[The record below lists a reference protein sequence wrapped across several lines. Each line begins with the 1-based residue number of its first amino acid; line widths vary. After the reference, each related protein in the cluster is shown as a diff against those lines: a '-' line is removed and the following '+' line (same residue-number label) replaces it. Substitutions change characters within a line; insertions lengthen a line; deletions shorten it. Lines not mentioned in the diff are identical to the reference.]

1 MQAKEAMTMKFGEK
15 LKQARIRADMTQE
28 QVIKKIGVTRQ
39 SLSNWENDRTYPDL
53 ASVVKLSDLYQVSL
67 DDLLREDMELRRQME
82 KQQERMKKL
91 CSFLLSIAIITLGC
105 FCLFRWMD
113 KIVLSI
119 AFSSVGIILIIAEE
133 YLYARFLGSSPKTM
147 ALRIFTEVLW
157 WVKCTVNY
165 GGNGGVPGI
174 LLSVATIALLAYTSH
189 RLWSERFVRL
199 PMTAVT
205 GFALA
210 LAMVFT
216 SIPIAGD
223 AMKAGVQAEVNPF
236 IRVKYRATEVIQGP
250 DGKIPMVWLTGTNLV
265 SMEYP
270 DEERLYLDGNF
281 IYINQPEGANTKGV
295 WEMLEGEKLYRITVE
310 ADDSVT
316 FGCTL
321 NEQVLWKYRLEPT
334 PTMGIMIKDVLGTG
348 FGWGEWYFAD
358 SVDLSGDLGGWN
370 VGAKGKIRLTI
381 PGDEPTVTIYE
392 EYRDG
397 DKVEFNTMVLNR
409 DKKGNVEFERK
420 TRPDGGEQ
428 TGIYRIP
435 YEDGEFIL
443 ILRFNK

>member
-1 MQAKEAMTMKFGEK
+1 MKFGEK
-15 LKQARIRADMTQE
+15 LKQARIRADLTQE
-28 QVIKKIGVTRQ
+28 QVIKQIGVTRQ

-91 CSFLLSIAIITLGC
+91 CSFLLSIAIITLGG

-113 KIVLSI
+113 KIALSI
-119 AFSSVGIILIIAEE
+119 ALSSVGIILIIVEE
-133 YLYARFLGSSPKTM
+133 YLETRFLGSSPKNM
-147 ALRIFTEVLW
+147 ALRIFAEVLW

-174 LLSVATIALLAYTSH
+174 LLSVATIALLTYTSH
-189 RLWSERFVRL
+189 RLQSERFVCL

-210 LAMVFT
+210 MSLVFI

-223 AMKAGVQAEVNPF
+223 AVKAGVQAEVNPF
-236 IRVKYRATEVIQGP
+236 IGVKYRVSEVMEGSNE
-250 DGKIPMVWLTGTNLV
+250 KIPMVRLNATNLV
-265 SMEYP
+265 SLEFP
-270 DEERLYLDGNF
+270 GEEKIHLDGDF
-281 IYINQPEGANTKGV
+281 IYIEQPEGATTKGV
-295 WEMLEGEKLYRITVE
+295 WEMIDGENRYRITVE
-310 ADDSVT
+310 ADESVT
-316 FGCTL
+316 IGCI
-321 NEQVLWKYRLEPT
+321 ESERIRWKYRLEPA

-348 FGWGEWYFAD
+348 FGWGEWYYAG
-358 SVDLSGDLGGWN
+358 SVDLNGDLSGRE
-370 VGAKGKIRLTI
+370 VGAKGTIRLTI
-381 PGDEPTVTIYE
+381 PGDESTITIYE

-397 DKVEFNTMVLNR
+397 DKVEYNTLTLTR
-409 DKKGNVEFERK
+409 DRKGNVEFRRE
-420 TRPDGGEQ
+420 TRQDGGEQ

-443 ILRFNK
+443 ILSFKK

>member
-1 MQAKEAMTMKFGEK
+1 MKFGER
-15 LKQARIRADMTQE
+15 LKQARIRADLTQE

-91 CSFLLSIAIITLGC
+91 CSFLLSIAIITLGG

-113 KIVLSI
+113 KIALSI
-119 AFSSVGIILIIAEE
+119 ALSSVGIILIIVEE
-133 YLYARFLGSSPKTM
+133 YLETRFLGSSPKTM

-174 LLSVATIALLAYTSH
+174 LLSVATIALLTYTSH
-189 RLWSERFVRL
+189 RLQSERFVRL

-236 IRVKYRATEVIQGP
+236 IGVKYRVSEVIQGS
-250 DGKIPMVWLTGTNLV
+250 DENIPMVRLNATNLV
-265 SMEYP
+265 SLEFP
-270 DEERLYLDGNF
+270 GEEKIHLDGDF
-281 IYINQPEGANTKGV
+281 IYIEQPEGATTKGV
-295 WEMLEGEKLYRITVE
+295 WEMLEGERLYRITVE

-316 FGCTL
+316 FGCTV
-321 NEQVLWKYRLEPT
+321 NEQVQWKYRLEPT
-334 PTMGIMIKDVLGTG
+334 PTLGIRIKDLLGTG
-348 FGWGEWYFAD
+348 FGWGEWYYAD
-358 SVDLSGDLGGWN
+358 SVDLSGELGGWS
-370 VGAKGKIRLTI
+370 VGGKGEIRLTI
-381 PGDEPTVTIYE
+381 PGEEPTVTIYE

-397 DKVEFNTMVLNR
+397 DKVEFNTMVLTRNR
-409 DKKGNVEFERK
+409 KGYVEFERE